1 MPFKSKGLL
10 VLFNDIVKYRNL
22 ISELVS
28 RDIKKKYRRSVLGY
42 LWSMLNPLLTMLIT
56 AMVFSNLFRFQIDN
70 FALYLLTGQLIFT
83 FYAEA
88 TGFAMGSILENGALI
103 KKVYVP
109 KYLFPISRVS
119 SSAVN
124 LLFSLPAMLAIML
137 YTGHEL
143 TFNLIFCLIPLIL
156 LYFFCIGVGL
166 FIAALAVYF
175 RDMFHLYGVVITM
188 LNYATP
194 IFYPVNIIPDEYRFL
209 IDYNPLYYYLAAFR
223 DIAYTNSFPTTE
235 LLGICT
241 MCSAVALIIGAYY
254 FNKKQNTFVMYL

>member
-1 MPFKSKGLL
+1 M
-10 VLFNDIVKYRNL
+10 
-22 ISELVS
+22 
-28 RDIKKKYRRSVLGY
+28 RDIKKKYRRSILGY

-83 FYAEA
+83 FYSEA
-88 TGFAMGSILENGALI
+88 TSFAMGSILENGSLI

-137 YTGHEL
+137 YTDHEITITL
-143 TFNLIFCLIPLIL
+143 VACIVPLIL
-156 LYFFCIGVGL
+156 LYFFCIGIGL
-166 FIAALAVYF
+166 FISALAVYF
-175 RDMFHLYGVVITM
+175 RDIFHLYGVLITV
-188 LNYATP
+188 LNYTTP
-194 IFYPVNIIPDEYRFL
+194 IFYPVNIIPEEYKFVVE
-209 IDYNPLYYYLAAFR
+209 YNPLYYFLSAFR
-223 DIAYTNSFPTTE
+223 EVAYNNTLPSIE
-235 LLGICT
+235 LLSICT
-241 MCSAVALIIGAYY
+241 LFSVGALVVGAYY

>member
-1 MPFKSKGLL
+1 M
-10 VLFNDIVKYRNL
+10 
-22 ISELVS
+22 
-28 RDIKKKYRRSVLGY
+28 RDIKKKYRRSILGY

-83 FYAEA
+83 FYSEA
-88 TGFAMGSILENGALI
+88 TSFAMGSILENGSLI

-137 YTGHEL
+137 YTDHEITITL
-143 TFNLIFCLIPLIL
+143 VACIVPLIL
-156 LYFFCIGVGL
+156 LYFFCIGIGL
-166 FIAALAVYF
+166 FISALAVYF
-175 RDMFHLYGVVITM
+175 RDIFHLYGVLITV

-194 IFYPVNIIPDEYRFL
+194 IFYPVNIIPEEYKFVVE
-209 IDYNPLYYYLAAFR
+209 YNPLYYFLSAFR
-223 DIAYTNSFPTTE
+223 EVAYNNTLPSIE
-235 LLGICT
+235 LLSICT
-241 MCSAVALIIGAYY
+241 VFSVGALVVGAYY

>member
-1 MPFKSKGLL
+1 MYQ
-10 VLFNDIVKYRNL
+10 DIVKYRNL
-22 ISELVS
+22 VVELVM
-28 RDIKKKYRRSVLGY
+28 RDIKKKYRRSILGY

-83 FYAEA
+83 FYSEA
-88 TGFAMGSILENGALI
+88 TSFAMGSILENGSLI

-137 YTGHEL
+137 YTDHEITITL
-143 TFNLIFCLIPLIL
+143 VACIVPLIL
-156 LYFFCIGVGL
+156 LYFFCIGIGL
-166 FIAALAVYF
+166 FISALAVYF
-175 RDMFHLYGVVITM
+175 RDIFHLYGVLITV

-194 IFYPVNIIPDEYRFL
+194 IFYPVNIIPEEYKFVVE
-209 IDYNPLYYYLAAFR
+209 YNPLYYFLSAFR
-223 DIAYTNSFPTTE
+223 EVAYNNTLPSIE
-235 LLGICT
+235 LLSICT
-241 MCSAVALIIGAYY
+241 VFSVGALVVGAYY

>member
-1 MPFKSKGLL
+1 MYL
-10 VLFNDIVKYRNL
+10 DIVKYRNL
-22 ISELVS
+22 ISELVM
-28 RDIKKKYRRSVLGY
+28 RDIKKKYRRSILGY

-83 FYAEA
+83 FYSEA
-88 TGFAMGSILENGALI
+88 TSFAMESILENGSLI

-124 LLFSLPAMLAIML
+124 LLFSLPAMLVIML
-137 YTGHEL
+137 YTGHEI
-143 TFNLIFCLIPLIL
+143 TVTLIACILPLVL

-166 FIAALAVYF
+166 FISALAVYF
-175 RDMFHLYGVVITM
+175 RDIFHLYGVLITV

-194 IFYPVNIIPDEYRFL
+194 IFYPVNIIPEEYKFVVE
-209 IDYNPLYYYLAAFR
+209 YNPLYYFLSAFR
-223 DIAYTNSFPTTE
+223 EVAYNNTLPSIE
-235 LLGICT
+235 LLSICILF
-241 MCSAVALIIGAYY
+241 SVGALLVGTYY

>member
-1 MPFKSKGLL
+1 MYQ
-10 VLFNDIVKYRNL
+10 DIVKYRNL
-22 ISELVS
+22 VVELVM
-28 RDIKKKYRRSVLGY
+28 RDIKKKYRRSILGY

-83 FYAEA
+83 FYSEA
-88 TGFAMGSILENGALI
+88 TSFAMGSILENGSLI

-137 YTGHEL
+137 YTDHEITITL
-143 TFNLIFCLIPLIL
+143 VACIVPLIL
-156 LYFFCIGVGL
+156 LYFFCIGIGL
-166 FIAALAVYF
+166 FISALAVYF
-175 RDMFHLYGVVITM
+175 RDIFHLYGVLITV

-194 IFYPVNIIPDEYRFL
+194 IFYPVNIIPEEYKFVVE
-209 IDYNPLYYYLAAFR
+209 YNPLYYFLSAFR
-223 DIAYTNSFPTTE
+223 EVAYNNTLPSIE
-235 LLGICT
+235 LLSICT
-241 MCSAVALIIGAYY
+241 LFSVGVLVVGAYY

>member
-1 MPFKSKGLL
+1 
-10 VLFNDIVKYRNL
+10 
-22 ISELVS
+22 
-28 RDIKKKYRRSVLGY
+28 
-42 LWSMLNPLLTMLIT
+42 MLNPLLTMLIT

-83 FYAEA
+83 FYSEA
-88 TGFAMGSILENGALI
+88 TSFAMGSILENGSLI

-137 YTGHEL
+137 YTDHEITITL
-143 TFNLIFCLIPLIL
+143 VACIVPLIL
-156 LYFFCIGVGL
+156 LYFFCIGIGL
-166 FIAALAVYF
+166 FISALAVYF
-175 RDMFHLYGVVITM
+175 RDIFHLYGVLITV

-194 IFYPVNIIPDEYRFL
+194 IFYPVNIIPEEYKFVVE
-209 IDYNPLYYYLAAFR
+209 YNPLYYFLSAFR
-223 DIAYTNSFPTTE
+223 EVAYNNTLPSIE
-235 LLGICT
+235 LLSICT
-241 MCSAVALIIGAYY
+241 LFSVGALVVGAYY

>member
-1 MPFKSKGLL
+1 MYQ
-10 VLFNDIVKYRNL
+10 DIVKYRNL
-22 ISELVS
+22 VVELVM
-28 RDIKKKYRRSVLGY
+28 RDIKKKYRRSILGY

-70 FALYLLTGQLIFT
+70 FVLYLLTGQLIFT
-83 FYAEA
+83 FYSEA
-88 TGFAMGSILENGALI
+88 TSFAMGSILENGSLI

-137 YTGHEL
+137 YTDHEITITL
-143 TFNLIFCLIPLIL
+143 VACIVPLIL
-156 LYFFCIGVGL
+156 LYFFCIGIGL
-166 FIAALAVYF
+166 FISALAVYF
-175 RDMFHLYGVVITM
+175 RDIFHLYGVLITV

-194 IFYPVNIIPDEYRFL
+194 IFYPVNIIPEEYKFVVE
-209 IDYNPLYYYLAAFR
+209 YNPLYYFLSAFR
-223 DIAYTNSFPTTE
+223 EVAYNNTLPSIE
-235 LLGICT
+235 LLSICT
-241 MCSAVALIIGAYY
+241 VFSVGALVVGAYY

>member
-1 MPFKSKGLL
+1 M
-10 VLFNDIVKYRNL
+10 
-22 ISELVS
+22 
-28 RDIKKKYRRSVLGY
+28 RDIKKKYRRSILGY

-83 FYAEA
+83 FYSEA
-88 TGFAMGSILENGALI
+88 TSFAMGSILENGSLI

-137 YTGHEL
+137 YTDHEITITL
-143 TFNLIFCLIPLIL
+143 VACIVPLIL
-156 LYFFCIGVGL
+156 LYFFCIGIGL
-166 FIAALAVYF
+166 FISALAVYF
-175 RDMFHLYGVVITM
+175 RDIFHLYGVLITV

-194 IFYPVNIIPDEYRFL
+194 IFYPVNIIPEEYKFVVE
-209 IDYNPLYYYLAAFR
+209 YNPLYYFLSAFR
-223 DIAYTNSFPTTE
+223 EVAYNNTLPSIE
-235 LLGICT
+235 LLSICT
-241 MCSAVALIIGAYY
+241 LFSVGVLVVGAYY

>member
-1 MPFKSKGLL
+1 MYQ
-10 VLFNDIVKYRNL
+10 DIVKYRNL
-22 ISELVS
+22 VVELVM
-28 RDIKKKYRRSVLGY
+28 RDIKKKYRRSILGY

-83 FYAEA
+83 FYSEA
-88 TGFAMGSILENGALI
+88 TSFAMGSILENGSLI

-137 YTGHEL
+137 YTDHEITITL
-143 TFNLIFCLIPLIL
+143 VACIVPLIL
-156 LYFFCIGVGL
+156 LYFFCIGIGL
-166 FIAALAVYF
+166 FISALAVYF
-175 RDMFHLYGVVITM
+175 RDIFHLYGVLITV

-194 IFYPVNIIPDEYRFL
+194 IFYPVNIIPEEYKFVVE
-209 IDYNPLYYYLAAFR
+209 YNPLYYFLSAFR
-223 DIAYTNSFPTTE
+223 EVAYNNTLPSIE
-235 LLGICT
+235 LLSICT
-241 MCSAVALIIGAYY
+241 LFSVGALVVGAYY

>member
-1 MPFKSKGLL
+1 MYQ
-10 VLFNDIVKYRNL
+10 DIVKYRNL
-22 ISELVS
+22 VVELVM
-28 RDIKKKYRRSVLGY
+28 RDIKKKYRRSILGY

-56 AMVFSNLFRFQIDN
+56 AMVFSNLLRFQIDN

-83 FYAEA
+83 FYSEA
-88 TGFAMGSILENGALI
+88 TSFAMGSILENGSLI

-137 YTGHEL
+137 YTDHEITITL
-143 TFNLIFCLIPLIL
+143 VACIVPLIL
-156 LYFFCIGVGL
+156 LYFFCIGIGL
-166 FIAALAVYF
+166 FISALAVYF
-175 RDMFHLYGVVITM
+175 RDIFHLYGVLITV

-194 IFYPVNIIPDEYRFL
+194 IFYPVNIIPEEYKFVVE
-209 IDYNPLYYYLAAFR
+209 YNPLYYFLSAFR
-223 DIAYTNSFPTTE
+223 EVAYNNTLPSIE
-235 LLGICT
+235 LLSICT
-241 MCSAVALIIGAYY
+241 LFSVGALVVGAYY